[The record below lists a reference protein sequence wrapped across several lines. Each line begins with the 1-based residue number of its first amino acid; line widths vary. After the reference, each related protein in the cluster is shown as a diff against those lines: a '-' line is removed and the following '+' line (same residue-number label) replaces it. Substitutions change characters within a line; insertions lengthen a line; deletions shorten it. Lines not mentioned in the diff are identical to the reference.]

1 MSIINKLS
9 LKYLKNNKR
18 KVIVI
23 VLNIILST
31 MLLFTVALGAS
42 TLRGHSVKDSIN
54 HVGEHHVIYKN
65 LSYLLSN
72 LLQAV
77 TQENKYH
84 RNSYYNNSC
93 RNC

>member
-1 MSIINKLS
+1 MNILNKLS

-54 HVGEHHVIYKN
+54 
-65 LSYLLSN
+65 
-72 LLQAV
+72 
-77 TQENKYH
+77 
-84 RNSYYNNSC
+84 
-93 RNC
+93 

>member
-54 HVGEHHVIYKN
+54 YVGDHHVIYKN
-65 LSYLLSN
+65 LLNRFLHQQN
-72 LLQAV
+72 
-77 TQENKYH
+77 
-84 RNSYYNNSC
+84 
-93 RNC
+93 